1 MPFGG
6 VQWYIYIT
14 ASKHHPARAVLESD
28 TAHAD
33 HFSRRTLK
41 MFRLSRTLYGCLAI
55 FLCLLLL
62 PDQATAQLPDFSGK
76 WAFNASKSELPT
88 GGGGARPGGQM
99 RTPSDLTI
107 TQEENVINI
116 TQMVPTREG
125 EQEWTQTLT
134 VDGESHETQDQR
146 GNPAPTT
153 ATWKDG
159 KLVVE
164 QTMTFSRGG
173 GEPMTRTT
181 TWTYS
186 LQEDGKVL
194 VRETQ
199 MRGRGG
205 GEAMTIKYA
214 YDKKE

>member
-1 MPFGG
+1 
-6 VQWYIYIT
+6 
-14 ASKHHPARAVLESD
+14 
-28 TAHAD
+28 
-33 HFSRRTLK
+33 

-88 GGGGARPGGQM
+88 GGGARPGGQM

-107 TQEENVINI
+107 TQEENVIKI
-116 TQMVPTREG
+116 TQMAPTREG
-125 EQEWTQTLT
+125 GEQEQTQTLT
-134 VDGESHETQDQR
+134 VDGQPHETQDAR
-146 GNPAPTT
+146 GRPATIT

-164 QTMTFSRGG
+164 ETRTFSRGG
-173 GEPMTRTT
+173 GEPMTITT
-181 TWTYS
+181 TETYS
-186 LQEDGKVL
+186 LQEDGKAL

-205 GEAMTIKYA
+205 GEAITIKYA

>member
-1 MPFGG
+1 
-6 VQWYIYIT
+6 
-14 ASKHHPARAVLESD
+14 
-28 TAHAD
+28 
-33 HFSRRTLK
+33 

-62 PDQATAQLPDFSGK
+62 PDPATAQLPDFSGK

-88 GGGGARPGGQM
+88 GGMGARPGGRM

-116 TQMVPTREG
+116 TRMVQTMEG
-125 EQEWTQTLT
+125 EQEQTQTLT
-134 VDGESHETQDQR
+134 VDGKPHETQDLR
-146 GNPAPTT
+146 GNPVTTT

-173 GEPMTRTT
+173 EEMTRTT
-181 TWTYS
+181 TQTYS

-194 VRETQ
+194 VNERQ